1 MIYLLF
7 SAALLHKLEIRG
19 QETKARVWVG
29 IKAELHYIW
38 VVGLLEYTRQNQVK
52 LIENAFRLP

>member
-19 QETKARVWVG
+19 QETKARVG